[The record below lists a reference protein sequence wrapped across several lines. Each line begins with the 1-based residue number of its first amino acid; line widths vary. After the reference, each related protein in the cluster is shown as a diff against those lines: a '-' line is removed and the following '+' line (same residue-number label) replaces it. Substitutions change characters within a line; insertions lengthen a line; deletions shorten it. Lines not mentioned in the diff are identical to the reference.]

1 MGTKE
6 GLLALKPRANVD
18 IREIVERSDIVAVAT
33 ALGLQVDRKES
44 RPRKALCPFHDDR
57 NPSLNL
63 YQRAHERDNFHC
75 FACGAH
81 GDVLSL
87 VQRRNG
93 LDFWD
98 AVKWL
103 APHAGISLAEGARRP
118 SIDRRSGATKFAE
131 RVRGGSDEEE
141 LVRIAE
147 RRGFAPDMLREIG
160 AGVYDLTALRREA
173 SGDRVLEEALCGA
186 GVLRPEA
193 AALPEGEA
201 RNWLRGFYSGKRI
214 VFPLGSSGGAPVGFA
229 ARALGNEDPRYLYSF
244 DFPRRDTLYGADRV
258 EAKLSRHELRGTA
271 AQVYVVEGIFD
282 QLRLES
288 LDFDAVALL
297 GSRAAPGQIKALERL
312 ADIAS
317 HADRP
322 LHFRL
327 FLDPDSAG
335 LNGAY
340 DLILSLLRLLD
351 GGAAFGVEV
360 VVPPAQA
367 DKADPDTYLRGLVQA
382 DASALLNQR
391 AYGAL
396 EFMLGVRTG
405 LSEFPIDPGGLSPVQ
420 LASSARRIA
429 HSLPDVNWDRVFA
442 PLAIEDRLAGFA
454 ATIRSYGELTA
465 VAAPSLVDGRE
476 TSGDPRA
483 DLITALTVG
492 RSSTQRREYPL
503 DDDAW
508 ERLAVAATPLFHI
521 HRERL
526 QIGDGPMAPLLARH
540 LPKGGGRYRLKA
552 GPVAADALLQ
562 QYALI
567 ELLRDRPGAAGFS
580 DRIPAVRFD
589 GRTGGKGIYRTG
601 AEGETEALS
610 FAYQIDMGIV
620 NGEAPPV
627 REGIF
632 RPYFEC
638 WRAFIDHLDGKI
650 RRYRHE
656 DLQILRLDITG
667 FYEFVRRDVIG
678 DALQGPL
685 ERALAQFAQ
694 TDGGPLGFAPL
705 LLPDT
710 GADAAN
716 RANVFTDFLLRHA
729 FHSEHADPETGTVAR
744 LSGLPQGPDLSAYL
758 ANISLFDLD
767 DMMRAEIQRIDAAH
781 QDDDAENDW
790 GLSGR
795 SANDTATD
803 RDDARPERH
812 RGGCSA
818 AYARY
823 VDDIIIICPN
833 ADVAGLLRRK
843 IETHLQLR
851 GLSLNRKNPTPPLMT
866 REEAREWLTDSR
878 MGFGF
883 SGPLADMPV
892 TDTMDPLADAGD
904 IDRRTAL
911 GLLFDPELDDLR
923 RPERIYERLE
933 RAFRAAEVRFG
944 DRANAYRRLWLIAAG
959 QDDVGAAEIARLFR
973 NEALRVDVGARMA
986 DAPFDV
992 ALAALE
998 ALERALRAHIPEALE
1013 EDARDCWADRRVRLA
1028 RAVLNDLFAPLASA
1042 FLGAGSQSFLERHDI
1057 RCQVAIVACLA
1068 LSVLED
1074 AKIAVGAHPFAAL
1087 MLYLSPV
1094 EGVNLL
1100 PEGLRLSLYRHDG
1113 DLDPGLPGLSV
1124 PSEQQTRSTFR
1135 RLETALVNLQR
1146 LGTDASDLSPAPPAD
1161 PQATRIGQVVDKIL
1175 KIWTPGAA
1183 DQGEID
1189 PVEVDAAATLVNV
1202 AHRHFAALAQSR
1214 PRLIRMIA
1222 NQSDAKALPS
1232 PPGLEASGVL
1242 LWCEAGHL
1250 LFASPRSDAPRPV
1263 GAQWRQETSSTHDFL
1278 HLWKAD
1284 LAAGIRPIFD
1294 LELQWDARDIA
1305 ALYEGGYG
1313 SYRDLLIAA
1322 TEQIPVPT
1330 AFSFF
1335 APVDAGGAP
1344 DIHSAILICW
1354 TAPRK
1359 AVDSH
1364 AFVRNGNA
1372 LEARPVHLLDADYW
1386 RYGWAVRDLCRRS
1399 EGPAEDIA
1407 GLEGHGDIKLDRD
1420 GHRRDAILARVLPRL
1435 SGADRWGAG
1444 LRTED
1449 GAIPTRIARAL
1460 RLLNAFGTT
1469 ELPDRQ
1475 ATYLV
1480 AATAEGVFMNERL
1493 GTAGDANHS
1502 GRPAAIA
1509 ARAARRVSRTLPAA
1523 GRLWPDGDSLAPS
1536 LRRSAAAWFAAAHR
1550 VEARREDVDEA
1561 AAVPIAAFGLGL
1573 TLLGTMAELRA
1584 LAFEM
1589 AAALS
1594 SGSLEQLQDLPID
1607 LSFVTPCL
1615 GGEIALIDD
1624 PENLIDGDPEVQ
1636 TRHMLLVFGQII
1648 AGRRTAAAAARDAI
1662 TPLGWLILVSTL
1674 LQVTPPANAGSRD
1687 DRPALWRMTSDGF
1700 EQAATA
1706 ISALLPFVAAAA
1718 PETADDGDWPW
1729 NAFEPLRAAIPEGL
1743 RDHLAKLST
1752 AAAIRIDVLRSTV
1765 NPRTGEVVDGRPV
1778 LRLADGSAHRLSEW
1792 QIDVA
1797 YVAGERRLST
1807 ECDEQDGRIHYRYSV
1822 AWNNDRVVGLHLV
1835 SQSLAEVAFCG
1846 SPGPTDKS
1854 EPLGRDAPV
1863 EIGPAEA
1870 DQAPTVA
1877 SSQGAQTSSPVSDS
1891 VAQGDDARAG
1901 SSSRPIQSV
1910 PEAHL
1915 AALPPSGKEPSSAL
1929 APADAMARIFQWQ
1942 DGLWRQRAKR
1952 AQGLQRVAIV
1962 QWDVADTYYAPGTGG
1977 GKHEGLRGLDGK
1989 AIDAKTVNRGGVFQ
2003 SVAEG
2008 RRRAIMREVLR
2019 ACARFEV
2026 DGLVLPEYSMRPE
2039 TVNWLTRQLAAMNLS
2054 LTIWCGTFRVPD
2066 GASISTT
2073 IPSNGPSPFFRP
2085 VTPGAP
2091 GTIEWEMH
2099 SALITCIDAWAS
2111 EDKIQIQCAVRR
2123 KRYPSPAAGELI
2135 RPSAKEVWQPMLT
2148 HQKDPFRLGT
2158 YTVELVCSEMFL
2170 HASSSNY
2177 IGILEENRNLA
2188 LRYAIPWPTSG
2199 AVESLNDD
2207 MHVFARWTSYRSVEE
2222 PPELARGKAMQRTL
2236 IILPAMTS
2244 RSADYHIFG
2253 QNQYLAAGLVTAF
2266 CNAVEP
2272 TAGVGGSAFIG
2283 LDGWK
2288 SGMET
2293 ATPYG
2298 SLAPG
2303 IFQLGS
2309 KHSDALGAKEAAM
2322 VIADI
2327 DPIRTTDLKPRP
2339 HYQGRSL
2346 QLVAHLPLIF
2356 ATEADPSPQARG
2368 TRARMPRKRFVGGAQ
2383 KTFLEAATSIQEV
2396 LDAPEPSWRHER
2408 AAPDPNP
2415 DVEQRRAAILQKT
2428 VAALD
2433 MLVCFADDPEWLR
2446 RRAAAFREK
2455 RWHYSPPSIL
2465 PALIDWLYVDDS
2477 WREGTVNLGDKH
2489 PWEADENVL
2498 DVPRDCGTS
2507 DFQA

>member
-1 MGTKE
+1 MKSRQN
-6 GLLALKPRANVD
+6 ADV
-18 IREIVERSDIVAVAT
+18 REIVQRSDIVAVAT
-33 ALGLQVDRKES
+33 ALGLQLDPKQS
-44 RPRKALCPFHDDR
+44 RPRKALCPFHNDR

-63 YQRAHERDNFHC
+63 YQRAQERDNFHC

-81 GDVLSL
+81 GDVLAL

-103 APHAGISLAEGARRP
+103 APHAGISLAEGTRRP
-118 SIDRRSGATKFAE
+118 AVDRRSGAKSFAA
-131 RVRGGSDEEE
+131 RVRDRSDEEE
-141 LVRIAE
+141 LALFAE
-147 RRGFAPDMLREIG
+147 RRGFAPDVLRKVG
-160 AGVYDLTALRREA
+160 AGVYDLTDLRREA
-173 SGDRVLEEALCGA
+173 AGDRALEEALGDA
-186 GVLRPEA
+186 GILRPEA
-193 AALPEGEA
+193 VTLPEGEA
-201 RNWLRGFYSGKRI
+201 RNWLRGFYTGKRI
-214 VFPLGSSGGAPVGFA
+214 VFPLGSGGGAPAGFA
-229 ARALGNEDPRYLYSF
+229 ARALGSEDPRYLYSF
-244 DFPRRDTLYGADRV
+244 EFPRRETLYGADRV
-258 EAKLSRHELRGTA
+258 EATLGQRELRGTA
-271 AQVYVVEGIFD
+271 AHVYIVEGIFD

-288 LDFDAVALL
+288 LGFDAVALL
-297 GSRAAPGQIKALERL
+297 GSRAAPDQVKRIARL

-322 LHFRL
+322 LHLRL
-327 FLDPDSAG
+327 FLDPDTAG
-335 LNGAY
+335 RDGAY
-340 DLILSLLRLLD
+340 DVILSLLRLLGD
-351 GGAAFGVEV
+351 GAVFGIEV

-367 DKADPDTYLRGLVQA
+367 DKADPDSYLRGLA
-382 DASALLNQR
+382 HAEAAALLDQR
-391 AYGAL
+391 AFGAL

-405 LSEFPIDPGGLSPVQ
+405 LSELPIELDELSPVQ
-420 LASSARRIA
+420 VASSARRIA
-429 HSLPDVNWDRVFA
+429 HSLPDVNWNRAFA
-442 PLAIEDRLAGFA
+442 PLAVGEKLAGFA
-454 ATIRSYGELTA
+454 ATIRSYGDLTE
-465 VAAPSLVDGRE
+465 VAEPSPMGVRDA
-476 TSGDPRA
+476 SGDPRA
-483 DLITALTVG
+483 DLISALTVG

-503 DDDAW
+503 DDEAW

-526 QIGDGPMAPLLARH
+526 KVGDGPMAPLLARH
-540 LPKGGGRYRLKA
+540 LPKGGGHYRLKA

-562 QYALI
+562 QYAMI
-567 ELLRDRPGAAGFS
+567 ELLRDRAGAPGFS

-589 GRTGGKGIYRTG
+589 RRTGGKGIYRTG

-610 FAYQIDMGIV
+610 FAYQVDMAIV

-638 WRAFIDHLDGKI
+638 WRAFIDHLDAKI
-650 RRYRHE
+650 RRYRHD

-667 FYEFVRRDVIG
+667 FYEFVRREVIG

-685 ERALAQFAQ
+685 ERALAQLAES
-694 TDGGPLGFAPL
+694 DGGPLSFAPM
-705 LLPDT
+705 LLPET
-710 GADAAN
+710 GTDAAN

-729 FHSEHADPETGTVAR
+729 FHSEHADPKTGATDR

-767 DMMRAEIQRIDAAH
+767 DMMRAEVSRIDATYAGN
-781 QDDDAENDW
+781 DADSRFEMGGTGAKDEVMD
-790 GLSGR
+790 G
-795 SANDTATD
+795 
-803 RDDARPERH
+803 DDARYKNS
-812 RGGCSA
+812 GSGCSA

-833 ADVAGLLRRK
+833 ADIAGLLRRK

-866 REEAREWLTDSR
+866 REQAREWLTDSR

-892 TDTMDPLADAGD
+892 TDSMDPLADAGD

-923 RPERIYERLE
+923 RPERICERLE
-933 RAFRAAEVRFG
+933 RAFRASEVRFG

-959 QDDVGAAEIARLFR
+959 QGEIHAAEIVRSFR
-973 NEALRVDVGARMA
+973 IDVLRVDVGARMA
-986 DAPFDV
+986 DAPFDI

-998 ALERALRAHIPEALE
+998 AIERALRAHIPEALE
-1013 EDARDCWADRRVRLA
+1013 EDARDWWADRRVRLA
-1028 RAVLNDLFAPLASA
+1028 RAVLADIFAHLAEA
-1042 FLGAGSQSFLERHDI
+1042 FLGADAQPFLERHDI

-1074 AKIAVGAHPFAAL
+1074 AKVAVKAHPFGAL
-1087 MLYLSPV
+1087 KSYFSPV
-1094 EGVNLL
+1094 EGEKLL

-1113 DLDPGLPGLSV
+1113 DIDPGLPGLSI
-1124 PSEQQTRSTFR
+1124 PSEPQTRNAFR
-1135 RLETALVNLQR
+1135 RLETALVKLQR
-1146 LGTDASDLSPAPPAD
+1146 LDGDASDLSPAPPAD
-1161 PQATRIGQVVDKIL
+1161 PHSAQIGQIVEKIL
-1175 KIWTPGAA
+1175 KIWTPGAEDPA
-1183 DQGEID
+1183 EID

-1202 AHRHFAALAQSR
+1202 AHRHFVAIAQSR

-1242 LWCEAGHL
+1242 LWCKAGHL
-1250 LFASPRSDAPRPV
+1250 LFAAPRSDATRPV
-1263 GAQWRQETSSTHDFL
+1263 GACWQQEDSSAQDFL
-1278 HLWKAD
+1278 HVWKAN
-1284 LAAGIRPIFD
+1284 LAAGIKPLFD
-1294 LELQWDARDIA
+1294 LDLHWDAREIA
-1305 ALYEGGYG
+1305 AIYEGGYG
-1313 SYRDLLIAA
+1313 SYRDLLAVN

-1335 APVDAGGAP
+1335 APVDASGVP
-1344 DIHSAILICW
+1344 DTRGAILVCW

-1359 AVDSH
+1359 AVDGH

-1372 LEARPVHLLDADYW
+1372 LEARSIHLLDADHW
-1386 RYGWAVRDLCRRS
+1386 RYGWAVRDLCRRP
-1399 EGPAEDIA
+1399 EGPAEDIV
-1407 GLEGHGDIKLDRD
+1407 GLEGHGDITLDRD
-1420 GHRRDAILARVLPRL
+1420 SHRRDAILARVLPRL

-1444 LRTED
+1444 SRSEV

-1460 RLLNAFGTT
+1460 RLLTAFGQTDR
-1469 ELPDRQ
+1469 PDLQ

-1480 AATAEGVFMNERL
+1480 AATAEGVFMSERL
-1493 GTAGDANHS
+1493 GTVGDASHS
-1502 GRPAAIA
+1502 GRPGAIA
-1509 ARAARRVSRTLPAA
+1509 TRAARRVSRALPAA
-1523 GRLWPDGDSLAPS
+1523 GRLWPEGGSLIS
-1536 LRRSAAAWFAAAHR
+1536 GQRRSAAAWFSAARRAEAR
-1550 VEARREDVDEA
+1550 VEDLDDT
-1561 AAVPIAAFGLGL
+1561 AAVTLKSLALGL

-1589 AAALS
+1589 AAALP
-1594 SGSLEQLQDLPID
+1594 SGTLERLQDLSID
-1607 LSFVTPCL
+1607 LSFVMPHL
-1615 GGEIALIDD
+1615 GGETALIDD
-1624 PENLIDGDPEVQ
+1624 PESVSDGDPEAQV
-1636 TRHMLLVFGQII
+1636 RRMLRTFAQII
-1648 AGRRTAAAAARDAI
+1648 AGRRSAAAAARDAI

-1674 LQVTPPANAGSRD
+1674 LQVTPPANAGSKEE
-1687 DRPALWRMTSDGF
+1687 RPILWSMTPDGF
-1700 EQAATA
+1700 ELAARA
-1706 ISALLPFVAAAA
+1706 ISGLLPFVAARA
-1718 PETADDGDWPW
+1718 PDSADDGDWPW
-1729 NAFEPLRAAIPEGL
+1729 NAFEFLRASVPVGL
-1743 RDHLAKLST
+1743 RDHLAELS
-1752 AAAIRIDVLRSTV
+1752 ASAAIRIDMLRSTV

-1778 LRLADGSAHRLSEW
+1778 LRLADGSSHRLSEW

-1807 ECDEQDGRIHYRYSV
+1807 ECEERDGRIHYRYSV
-1822 AWNNDRVVGLHLV
+1822 ALNNDRVVGLHLV

-1846 SPGPTDKS
+1846 LAGQKANS
-1854 EPLGRDAPV
+1854 EPL
-1863 EIGPAEA
+1863 
-1870 DQAPTVA
+1870 
-1877 SSQGAQTSSPVSDS
+1877 VSDDPVQIGQFDGYQTPIALPS
-1891 VAQGDDARAG
+1891 TEDQQVAQSGSPIGGSGTQADDAQVRAIAQG
-1901 SSSRPIQSV
+1901 VLPAPERIAVV
-1910 PEAHL
+1910 PPKGDRGL
-1915 AALPPSGKEPSSAL
+1915 AAAL
-1929 APADAMARIFQWQ
+1929 SPDEAMAHIIRWQ
-1942 DGLWRQRAKR
+1942 DSLWRKRAKR
-1952 AQGLQRVAIV
+1952 GHGLQRVAMV
-1962 QWDVADTYYAPGTGG
+1962 QWDVADTYYAPSARG
-1977 GKHEGLRGLDGK
+1977 GKHEGLRSLGGDK
-1989 AIDAKTVNRGGVFQ
+1989 VDPKTVNGGGVFQ
-2003 SVAEG
+2003 SIAEG

-2039 TVNWLTRQLAAMNLS
+2039 TVNWLTRELAAMNLS

-2066 GASISTT
+2066 GASISTY
-2073 IPSNGPSPFFRP
+2073 IPSNGPSPFFQP
-2085 VTPGAP
+2085 MTPGLP
-2091 GTIEWEMH
+2091 GTIEWDTH
-2099 SALITCIDAWAS
+2099 SALLTCVDSWAS
-2111 EDKIQIQCAVRR
+2111 EDKVQVHCAVRR

-2135 RPSAKEVWQPMLT
+2135 RPSSKEVWQPLLT
-2148 HQKDPFRLGT
+2148 YQKDPFRLGT

-2170 HASSSNY
+2170 HASSANY
-2177 IGILEENRNLA
+2177 IGILEENKSLA
-2188 LRYAIPWPTSG
+2188 LRYAIPWPTHD
-2199 AVESLNDD
+2199 AIHSLNDD

-2222 PPELARGKAMQRTL
+2222 PPELARGKAMQRTV

-2288 SGMET
+2288 SGAET

-2309 KHSDALGAKEAAM
+2309 KHSDALGAKETAM

-2346 QLVAHLPLIF
+2346 QLVAHLPLLF
-2356 ATEADPSPQARG
+2356 ATEADPSPEARG
-2368 TRARMPRKRFVGGAQ
+2368 TRERMARRRFVGGAQ
-2383 KTFLEAATSIQEV
+2383 KTFIEAAVSVQEV
-2396 LDAPEPSWRHER
+2396 LDAAEPSWRHER
-2408 AAPDPNP
+2408 AAPDPDP
-2415 DVEQRRAAILQKT
+2415 DVEQKRAAILQKT

-2455 RWHYSPPSIL
+2455 RWQYSPPSVL
-2465 PALIDWLYVDDS
+2465 PALTDWLYVDDS
-2477 WREGTVNLGDKH
+2477 WRDSSVDLGGRH

-2498 DVPRDCGTS
+2498 DVPRDCSTS
-2507 DFQA
+2507 KFEP

>member
-1 MGTKE
+1 
-6 GLLALKPRANVD
+6 
-18 IREIVERSDIVAVAT
+18 
-33 ALGLQVDRKES
+33 
-44 RPRKALCPFHDDR
+44 
-57 NPSLNL
+57 
-63 YQRAHERDNFHC
+63 
-75 FACGAH
+75 
-81 GDVLSL
+81 

-98 AVKWL
+98 AVEWL
-103 APHAGISLAEGARRP
+103 APYAGISFAEGPRRP
-118 SIDRRSGATKFAE
+118 AVDRRSGAKSFAE
-131 RVRGGSDEEE
+131 RVRGGSDEDE
-141 LVRIAE
+141 LARIAE
-147 RRGFAPDMLREIG
+147 RRGFAPDMLRQVG
-160 AGVYDLTALRREA
+160 AGAYDLTTLRREA
-173 SGDRVLEEALCGA
+173 SGDRVLEEAMCGA
-186 GVLRPEA
+186 GILRPEA

-214 VFPLGSSGGAPVGFA
+214 VFPLGSGGGAPAGFA

-258 EAKLSRHELRGTA
+258 EAMLTRRELRGAA

-288 LDFDAVALL
+288 LGFDAVALL
-297 GSRAAPGQIKALERL
+297 GSRAAPGQVAALARL

-317 HADRP
+317 QADRP

-327 FLDPDSAG
+327 FLDPDTAG
-335 LNGAY
+335 RDGAY
-340 DLILSLLRLLD
+340 DVILSLLRLLS
-351 GGAAFGVEV
+351 GGAAFGIEV
-360 VVPPAQA
+360 VVPAAQA
-367 DKADPDTYLRGLVQA
+367 DKADPDTYLRGLVRA
-382 DASALLNQR
+382 DAAALLDQS

-405 LSEFPIDPGGLSPVQ
+405 LTDLPIDLGALSPVQ
-420 LASSARRIA
+420 IASSARRIA
-429 HSLPDVNWDRVFA
+429 HSLSDLNWDRALA
-442 PLAIEDRLAGFA
+442 PLGVDEKLAGFA
-454 ATIRSYGELTA
+454 SAIRSYGDGAA
-465 VAAPSLVDGRE
+465 VATPIRVDAHE
-476 TSGDPRA
+476 TTGDPRA

-503 DDDAW
+503 DDEAW
-508 ERLAVAATPLFHI
+508 ERLAVAATPLFHV

-562 QYALI
+562 QYALM
-567 ELLRDRPGAAGFS
+567 ELLRDRPGAPGFS

-601 AEGETEALS
+601 AEGESEALS
-610 FAYQIDMGIV
+610 FAYQVDMGIV
-620 NGEAPPV
+620 NGEAPPA

-638 WRAFIDHLDGKI
+638 WRAFIDYLDSKI

-685 ERALAQFAQ
+685 ERALGQFAEA
-694 TDGGPLGFAPL
+694 DRGPLGFAPL
-705 LLPDT
+705 LLPET
-710 GADAAN
+710 GADAAI

-729 FHSEHADPETGTVAR
+729 FHSEHAHPETGTAAH
-744 LSGLPQGPDLSAYL
+744 LTGLPQGPDLSAYL

-767 DMMRAEIQRIDAAH
+767 DMMRAEVHRIDATYE
-781 QDDDAENDW
+781 DSDAENAW
-790 GLSGR
+790 ELGGR
-795 SANDTATD
+795 GANGAATD
-803 RDDARPERH
+803 RDDAR
-812 RGGCSA
+812 RGGRSSA

-833 ADVAGLLRRK
+833 ADIAGLLRRK

-866 REEAREWLTDSR
+866 RDEAREWLTDSR

-892 TDTMDPLADAGD
+892 TDSMDPLADAGD

-959 QDDVGAAEIARLFR
+959 QEDSGAAEMARSFR
-973 NEALRVDVGARMA
+973 TEALRVDVGARMV
-986 DAPFDV
+986 DAPFDI

-998 ALERALRAHIPEALE
+998 AIERALRAHIPEALE
-1013 EDARDCWADRRVRLA
+1013 EDARDCWADRRVSLA
-1028 RAVLNDLFAPLASA
+1028 KAVLADLFTPLASA
-1042 FLGAGSQSFLERHDI
+1042 FLGSGAQSFLERHDI

-1074 AKIAVGAHPFAAL
+1074 AKVAVDHHPLAAL
-1087 MLYLSPV
+1087 KFYLSPV

-1100 PEGLRLSLYRHDG
+1100 PEGLRLSLYRRDG
-1113 DLDPGLPGLSV
+1113 DLDPGLPGLTV
-1124 PSEQQTRSTFR
+1124 PSEQQTRSAFR
-1135 RLETALVNLQR
+1135 RLETALVKLQR
-1146 LGTDASDLSPAPPAD
+1146 LGDDGADLSPAPPAD
-1161 PQATRIGQVVDKIL
+1161 PHSTRIGQVVEQIL
-1175 KIWTPGAA
+1175 KIWTPGAPDA
-1183 DQGEID
+1183 AEID

-1202 AHRHFAALAQSR
+1202 GHQHFAAIAQSR

-1250 LFASPRSDAPRPV
+1250 LFAAPRSDAPRPV
-1263 GAQWRQETSSTHDFL
+1263 GAYWHQETSSAPDFL

-1284 LAAGIRPIFD
+1284 LAAGIRPLFD

-1313 SYRDLLIAA
+1313 SYRDLLVAT

-1335 APVDAGGAP
+1335 APVDARGAP
-1344 DIHSAILICW
+1344 DIHSATLVCW

-1359 AVDSH
+1359 AVDGH

-1372 LEARPVHLLDADYW
+1372 LEARPVHLLDADHW
-1386 RYGWAVRDLCRRS
+1386 RYGWAVRDLCRRP

-1407 GLEGHGDIKLDRD
+1407 ALEGHGDTKLDRD

-1444 LRTED
+1444 LRSDD

-1469 ELPDRQ
+1469 DLPDRQ

-1480 AATAEGVFMNERL
+1480 AATAEGVFMSERL

-1502 GRPAAIA
+1502 GRPGAIA
-1509 ARAARRVSRTLPAA
+1509 ARAARRVSRALPAA
-1523 GRLWPDGDSLAPS
+1523 GRLWPDGHSPAPGQ
-1536 LRRSAAAWFAAAHR
+1536 RRSAAAWFAAAHR
-1550 VEARREDVDEA
+1550 VEVRGEDLDDT
-1561 AAVPIAAFGLGL
+1561 AAVPLKSLALGL
-1573 TLLGTMAELRA
+1573 DLLGTMAELRA

-1589 AAALS
+1589 AAVLPA
-1594 SGSLEQLQDLPID
+1594 GSLERLQNLSID
-1607 LSFVTPCL
+1607 LSFVMPHL
-1615 GGEIALIDD
+1615 GGETALIDD
-1624 PENLIDGDPEVQ
+1624 PESAIDGDPEVQ
-1636 TRHMLLVFGQII
+1636 VRRMLRVFGQII
-1648 AGRRTAAAAARDAI
+1648 AGRRTAAAAARDTI
-1662 TPLGWLILVSTL
+1662 TPLGWLILVSIL
-1674 LQVTPPANAGSRD
+1674 LQVTPPANGNSEEE
-1687 DRPALWRMTSDGF
+1687 RPTLWRMTPEGL
-1700 EQAATA
+1700 ELAAKA

-1718 PETADDGDWPW
+1718 PDTADDGDWPW
-1729 NAFEPLRAAIPEGL
+1729 NAFEPLRAAVPKGL
-1743 RDHLAKLST
+1743 KDHLADLST

-1778 LRLADGSAHRLSEW
+1778 LRLADGSSHRMSEW

-1807 ECDEQDGRIHYRYSV
+1807 ECDEQDGRIHYRYSI

-1835 SQSLAEVAFCG
+1835 SQSLAEVAFRS
-1846 SPGPTDKS
+1846 SPSQTAYG
-1854 EPLGRDAPV
+1854 EPLVSDDPVQIGQPSGTQTPIATSSTEDAQ
-1863 EIGPAEA
+1863 EA
-1870 DQAPTVA
+1870 R
-1877 SSQGAQTSSPVSDS
+1877 SSSPVRG
-1891 VAQGDDARAG
+1891 AGTEGDDAQVAQAD
-1901 SSSRPIQSV
+1901 PSV
-1910 PEAHL
+1910 PEAL
-1915 AALPPSGKEPSSAL
+1915 PAVPPKGDRGIPTALS
-1929 APADAMARIFQWQ
+1929 PAEAMARIIQWQ

-1952 AQGLQRVAIV
+1952 GHGLQRVAMV
-1962 QWDVADTYYAPGTGG
+1962 QWDVADTYYAPGAGG
-1977 GKHEGLRGLDGK
+1977 GKHEGLRGLGGEPV
-1989 AIDAKTVNRGGVFQ
+1989 DAKTVNDGGVFQ
-2003 SVAEG
+2003 SIAEG

-2019 ACARFEV
+2019 ACARFQV

-2039 TVNWLTRQLAAMNLS
+2039 SVNWLTRELAAMNLS

-2066 GASISTT
+2066 GASISTA
-2073 IPSNGPSPFFRP
+2073 IPSNGPSPFFRTI
-2085 VTPGAP
+2085 TPGVP
-2091 GTIEWEMH
+2091 GTIDWDMH
-2099 SALITCIDAWAS
+2099 SALLTCVDSWAS
-2111 EDKIQIQCAVRR
+2111 ENKVQIQCAVRR

-2135 RPSAKEVWQPMLT
+2135 RPSAKEVWQPLLT

-2170 HASSSNY
+2170 HASSANY

-2188 LRYAIPWPTSG
+2188 LRYAIPWPPSG
-2199 AVESLNDD
+2199 AIQSLNDD
-2207 MHVFARWTSYRSVEE
+2207 MHVFARWTSYRSIEE
-2222 PPELARGKAMQRTL
+2222 PLELARGKAMQRTL

-2272 TAGVGGSAFIG
+2272 TAGIGGSAFIG

-2288 SGMET
+2288 SGAET

-2346 QLVAHLPLIF
+2346 QLVAHLPLMF
-2356 ATEADPSPQARG
+2356 ATEADPSPEARG
-2368 TRARMPRKRFVGGAQ
+2368 TRERMARKRFVGGAQ
-2383 KTFLEAATSIQEV
+2383 KSFLEAAISVQEV

-2408 AAPDPNP
+2408 AASDPDPV
-2415 DVEQRRAAILQKT
+2415 VEQRREAILQRT

-2455 RWHYSPPSIL
+2455 RWHYSPPSVL
-2465 PALIDWLYVDDS
+2465 PALTDWLYVDDS
-2477 WREGTVNLGDKH
+2477 WSEGAVDLGDRH
-2489 PWEADENVL
+2489 PWDADENVL

-2507 DFQA
+2507 KFEA

>member
-1 MGTKE
+1 M
-6 GLLALKPRANVD
+6 
-18 IREIVERSDIVAVAT
+18 
-33 ALGLQVDRKES
+33 
-44 RPRKALCPFHDDR
+44 
-57 NPSLNL
+57 
-63 YQRAHERDNFHC
+63 
-75 FACGAH
+75 
-81 GDVLSL
+81 
-87 VQRRNG
+87 
-93 LDFWD
+93 
-98 AVKWL
+98 
-103 APHAGISLAEGARRP
+103 
-118 SIDRRSGATKFAE
+118 
-131 RVRGGSDEEE
+131 
-141 LVRIAE
+141 
-147 RRGFAPDMLREIG
+147 
-160 AGVYDLTALRREA
+160 
-173 SGDRVLEEALCGA
+173 
-186 GVLRPEA
+186 RPEA
-193 AALPEGEA
+193 AALPESQA

-214 VFPLGSSGGAPVGFA
+214 VFPLGGGGGAPAGFA
-229 ARALGNEDPRYLYSF
+229 ARALGDEDPRYLYSF
-244 DFPRRDTLYGADRV
+244 EFPRRDTLYGAERV
-258 EAKLSRHELRGTA
+258 EAMLNRRELRGVA

-297 GSRAAPGQIKALERL
+297 GSRAAPGQVAALARL

-317 HADRP
+317 KADRP

-327 FLDPDSAG
+327 FLDPDTAG
-335 LNGAY
+335 RDGAY

-351 GGAAFGVEV
+351 SGAAFGIEI
-360 VVPPAQA
+360 VVPPARA
-367 DKADPDTYLRGLVQA
+367 DKADPDTYLRGLAHA
-382 DASALLNQR
+382 DAAVLLDQK
-391 AYGAL
+391 AYGAP
-396 EFMLGVRTG
+396 EFLLGVRTG
-405 LSEFPIDPGGLSPVQ
+405 QSEFPIDLGALSPVQ

-429 HSLPDVNWDRVFA
+429 HSLPDMNWDRAMA
-442 PLAIEDRLAGFA
+442 PLVIGDKFAGFA
-454 ATIRSYGELTA
+454 ATIRTYGD
-465 VAAPSLVDGRE
+465 VAPDPAPRPVDTPE
-476 TSGDPRA
+476 ASGDPRA
-483 DLITALTVG
+483 GLITALTVG

-503 DDDAW
+503 DDEAW
-508 ERLAVAATPLFHI
+508 ERLAVAASPLFHI

-552 GPVAADALLQ
+552 GPVASDALLQ

-567 ELLRDRPGAAGFS
+567 ELLRDRPGAPGFS

-589 GRTGGKGIYRTG
+589 RRTGGKGIYRTG

-610 FAYQIDMGIV
+610 FAYQVDMGIV

-667 FYEFVRRDVIG
+667 FYEYVRRDVIG

-694 TDGGPLGFAPL
+694 ADRGPLGFAPL

-710 GADAAN
+710 GVDAAN

-729 FHSEHADPETGTVAR
+729 FHGEHADPETGHAAR
-744 LSGLPQGPDLSAYL
+744 LCGLPQGPDLSAYL

-767 DMMRAEIQRIDAAH
+767 NMMSAEVRRIDAAH
-781 QDDDAENDW
+781 KENDAESEREL
-790 GLSGR
+790 GGR
-795 SANDTATD
+795 EANDVPPAHD
-803 RDDARPERH
+803 DLRRERRRDQ
-812 RGGCSA
+812 CSA

-923 RPERIYERLE
+923 RPEQIYERLE

-959 QDDVGAAEIARLFR
+959 QEHLGPAEIARSFR
-973 NEALRVDVGARMA
+973 TEALRVDVGARMA
-986 DAPFDV
+986 EAPFDI

-998 ALERALRAHIPEALE
+998 AIERALRAQIPEALE
-1013 EDARDCWADRRVRLA
+1013 EDARDCWAERRVRLA
-1028 RAVLNDLFAPLASA
+1028 RAVLADLFAPLASA
-1042 FLGAGSQSFLERHDI
+1042 FLGAGAQSFLRRHDI

-1074 AKIAVGAHPFAAL
+1074 AKVAVGDHPFAVL
-1087 MLYLSPV
+1087 KSYLSPP

-1124 PSEQQTRSTFR
+1124 PSEQQTRSAFR

-1146 LGTDASDLSPAPPAD
+1146 FDGEASDLSPAPPSD
-1161 PQATRIGQVVDKIL
+1161 PLSTRIGQVVEKVL

-1183 DQGEID
+1183 DEAEID
-1189 PVEVDAAATLVNV
+1189 PIEVDAAATLVNV
-1202 AHRHFAALAQSR
+1202 TYRHFATIARSR

-1222 NQSDAKALPS
+1222 GRSDAMALPS
-1232 PPGLEASGVL
+1232 PPGLEASGLL
-1242 LWCEAGHL
+1242 LWCEVGHL
-1250 LFASPRSDAPRPV
+1250 LFAAPLITAPRPV
-1263 GAQWRQETSSTHDFL
+1263 GAQWRQDSSDGQEFL

-1284 LAAGIRPIFD
+1284 LAAGIRPLFD
-1294 LELQWDARDIA
+1294 LDTDWDARNIA
-1305 ALYEGGYG
+1305 ALYEGAYG
-1313 SYRDLLIAA
+1313 SYRDLLAA
-1322 TEQIPVPT
+1322 ADEQIPVPT

-1335 APVDAGGAP
+1335 APVDASGAP
-1344 DIHSAILICW
+1344 DIHSATLVCW

-1359 AVDSH
+1359 TVDGH
-1364 AFVRNGNA
+1364 AFVRNGSA
-1372 LEARPVHLLDADYW
+1372 LEARPIHLLDADYW
-1386 RYGWAVRDLCRRS
+1386 RYGWAVRDLCRRP
-1399 EGPAEDIA
+1399 EGPAEDIV
-1407 GLEGHGDIKLDRD
+1407 GLEGHGDTKLDRV

-1444 LRTED
+1444 LQSED

-1469 ELPDRQ
+1469 DLPDRH

-1480 AATAEGVFMNERL
+1480 SATAEGVFMSERL
-1493 GTAGDANHS
+1493 GTAGDTSHS

-1509 ARAARRVSRTLPAA
+1509 ARAARRVSRALPAA
-1523 GRLWPDGDSLAPS
+1523 GRLWPDGRPLAPK
-1536 LRRSAAAWFAAAHR
+1536 LRRSAAAWFAAALR
-1550 VEARREDVDEA
+1550 VEARREDLDEA
-1561 AAVPIAAFGLGL
+1561 ATIPLAALDLGL

-1589 AAALS
+1589 AAALP
-1594 SGSLEQLQDLPID
+1594 SGSLVRLQDLAID
-1607 LSFVTPCL
+1607 LSFVTPYL

-1624 PENLIDGDPEVQ
+1624 PESPIEGDPEVQ
-1636 TRHMLLVFGQII
+1636 MRRMLRVFGQITS
-1648 AGRRTAAAAARDAI
+1648 GRRTAAAAARDAI

-1674 LQVTPPANAGSRD
+1674 LQVTPPANGGSGE
-1687 DRPALWRMTSDGF
+1687 DRPALWRMTPDGF

-1706 ISALLPFVAAAA
+1706 ISALLPFVSAAA

-1729 NAFEPLRAAIPEGL
+1729 NAFEPLLVAIPAGL
-1743 RDHLAKLST
+1743 KAHLANLSA
-1752 AAAIRIDVLRSTV
+1752 AAAIHIDELRSTV
-1765 NPRTGEVVDGRPV
+1765 NPRTGEAVDGRPV
-1778 LRLADGSAHRLSEW
+1778 LRLADGSSHRLSEW

-1807 ECDEQDGRIHYRYSV
+1807 ECDEEDGRIHYRYSV
-1822 AWNNDRVVGLHLV
+1822 ARNNDRVVGLHLV
-1835 SQSLAEVAFCG
+1835 SQSLADVAFCG
-1846 SPGPTDKS
+1846 SPRPTTDG
-1854 EPLGRDAPV
+1854 EPRAKDAPAAS
-1863 EIGPAEA
+1863 GLA
-1870 DQAPTVA
+1870 DAARVPI
-1877 SSQGAQTSSPVSDS
+1877 
-1891 VAQGDDARAG
+1891 VAQSNGDNQEEQSILPVRVPGVHDDDVRSKSG
-1901 SSSRPIQSV
+1901 SGSAQSV
-1910 PEAHL
+1910 PEAHFAVPL
-1915 AALPPSGKEPSSAL
+1915 QGGEAPPALS
-1929 APADAMARIFQWQ
+1929 PADAMARIIQWQ

-1952 AQGLQRVAIV
+1952 GQGHQRVALV

-1989 AIDAKTVNRGGVFQ
+1989 AVDATAVDAGGVFQ
-2003 SVAEG
+2003 SLAEG

-2039 TVNWLTRQLAAMNLS
+2039 TVNWLTRELAAMNLS
-2054 LTIWCGTFRVPD
+2054 LTVWCGTFRVPD
-2066 GASISTT
+2066 GASISTA

-2085 VTPGAP
+2085 ITPGAP
-2091 GTIEWEMH
+2091 GAIEWEMH
-2099 SALITCIDAWAS
+2099 SALLTCVDAWAS
-2111 EDKIQIQCAVRR
+2111 EGKVQIKCAVRR

-2135 RPSAKEVWQPMLT
+2135 RPSSKELWQPMLT

-2177 IGILEENRNLA
+2177 IGILEENRSLA
-2188 LRYAIPWPTSG
+2188 LRYAIPWPSSG
-2199 AVESLNDD
+2199 AIASLNDD
-2207 MHVFARWTSYRSVEE
+2207 MHVFARWTSYRSVDE

-2244 RSADYHIFG
+2244 RSADYHVFG

-2288 SGMET
+2288 AGTET
-2293 ATPYG
+2293 GTPYG

-2309 KHSDALGAKEAAM
+2309 KHSDALGTKEAAM

-2327 DPIRTTDLKPRP
+2327 DPIHTTDLKPRP

-2356 ATEADPSPQARG
+2356 ATEADPSPEVRG
-2368 TRARMPRKRFVGGAQ
+2368 TRTRMPRKRFVGGAQ

-2408 AAPDPNP
+2408 AAPDPDP
-2415 DVEQRRAAILQKT
+2415 VVEHRRAAILQET

-2446 RRAAAFREK
+2446 RRAAAFRAK

-2465 PALIDWLYVDDS
+2465 PALTDWLYVEDT
-2477 WREGTVNLGDKH
+2477 WHECAVALGDKH
-2489 PWEADENVL
+2489 PLEADENVL

-2507 DFQA
+2507 AFQA

>member
-1 MGTKE
+1 M
-6 GLLALKPRANVD
+6 
-18 IREIVERSDIVAVAT
+18 
-33 ALGLQVDRKES
+33 
-44 RPRKALCPFHDDR
+44 
-57 NPSLNL
+57 
-63 YQRAHERDNFHC
+63 
-75 FACGAH
+75 
-81 GDVLSL
+81 LSL

-98 AVKWL
+98 SVKWL
-103 APHAGISLAEGARRP
+103 APYAGVSFAESARRP
-118 SIDRRSGATKFAE
+118 AVDRRSGAKQFAE
-131 RVRGGSDEEE
+131 RVRGGSDEDE
-141 LVRIAE
+141 LARIAE
-147 RRGFAPDMLREIG
+147 RRGFAPDMLRKVG
-160 AGVYDLTALRREA
+160 AGVYDLTDLRREA

-186 GVLRPEA
+186 GILRPEA

-214 VFPLGSSGGAPVGFA
+214 VFPLGSGGGAPAGFA

-244 DFPRRDTLYGADRV
+244 DFPRRDTLYGADR
-258 EAKLSRHELRGTA
+258 AAAMLSRRELRGTA

-288 LDFDAVALL
+288 LGFDAVALL
-297 GSRAAPGQIKALERL
+297 GSRAAPGQVAALARL
-312 ADIAS
+312 ADIATQ
-317 HADRP
+317 ADRP

-327 FLDPDSAG
+327 FLDPDNAG
-335 LNGAY
+335 RDGAY
-340 DLILSLLRLLD
+340 DVILSLLRLLG
-351 GGAAFGVEV
+351 GGAAFGIEV

-367 DKADPDTYLRGLVQA
+367 DKADPDTYLRGLA
-382 DASALLNQR
+382 RAEAAALLDQS
-391 AYGAL
+391 AHGPL
-396 EFMLGVRTG
+396 EFLLRVRAG
-405 LSEFPIDPGGLSPVQ
+405 LSELSIDVGALSPVQ

-429 HSLPDVNWDRVFA
+429 HSLPDLNWDRALA
-442 PLAIEDRLAGFA
+442 PLAVDEKLAGFA
-454 ATIRSYGELTA
+454 AAIRSYGDVAA
-465 VAAPSLVDGRE
+465 VAAPIRVDARE
-476 TSGDPRA
+476 TTGDPRA

-503 DDDAW
+503 DDEAW
-508 ERLAVAATPLFHI
+508 ERLAVAATPLFHV

-540 LPKGGGRYRLKA
+540 LPKGGGRNRLKA

-562 QYALI
+562 QYSLI
-567 ELLRDRPGAAGFS
+567 ELLRDRPGAPGFS

-589 GRTGGKGIYRTG
+589 RRTGGKGIYRTG
-601 AEGETEALS
+601 AEGESEALS
-610 FAYQIDMGIV
+610 FAYQVDMGIV

-638 WRAFIDHLDGKI
+638 WRAFIDHLDSKI

-685 ERALAQFAQ
+685 ERALGQFAEA
-694 TDGGPLGFAPL
+694 DHGPLGFAPL
-705 LLPDT
+705 LLPET
-710 GADAAN
+710 GADATT

-729 FHSEHADPETGTVAR
+729 FHSEHADPETGTAAR
-744 LSGLPQGPDLSAYL
+744 LTGLPQGPDLSAYL

-767 DMMRAEIQRIDAAH
+767 DMMRAEVQRIDAAYEAS
-781 QDDDAENDW
+781 DAENA
-790 GLSGR
+790 GEPGGR
-795 SANDTATD
+795 GANDAAMD
-803 RDDARPERH
+803 RDDAGRERH
-812 RGGCSA
+812 RSGCSA

-833 ADVAGLLRRK
+833 ADIAGLLRRK

-866 REEAREWLTDSR
+866 RDEAREWLTDSR

-892 TDTMDPLADAGD
+892 TDSMDPLADAGD

-959 QDDVGAAEIARLFR
+959 QDDLSAAEMARSFQI
-973 NEALRVDVGARMA
+973 EALRVDVGARLV
-986 DAPFDV
+986 DAPFDI
-992 ALAALE
+992 ALAAIE
-998 ALERALRAHIPEALE
+998 AIERALRAHIPEALE
-1013 EDARDCWADRRVRLA
+1013 DDARDCWADRRVSLA
-1028 RAVLNDLFAPLASA
+1028 RAVLADLFMPLANA
-1042 FLGAGSQSFLERHDI
+1042 FLGAGAQSFLERHDI

-1068 LSVLED
+1068 LSVLQD
-1074 AKIAVGAHPFAAL
+1074 AKVAVDDHPFAAL
-1087 MLYLSPV
+1087 KSYLSPV

-1113 DLDPGLPGLSV
+1113 DLDPGLPGLTV
-1124 PSEQQTRSTFR
+1124 PSGQQTRSAFR
-1135 RLETALVNLQR
+1135 RLETALVKLQR
-1146 LGTDASDLSPAPPAD
+1146 LGGGGSDLSPAPPAD
-1161 PQATRIGQVVDKIL
+1161 PQSTRIGQVVEQIL
-1175 KIWTPGAA
+1175 KIWTPGAPDA
-1183 DQGEID
+1183 GEID
-1189 PVEVDAAATLVNV
+1189 LVEVDAAATLVNV
-1202 AHRHFAALAQSR
+1202 GHQHFAAIAQSR

-1250 LFASPRSDAPRPV
+1250 LFAAPRSDAPRPV
-1263 GAQWRQETSSTHDFL
+1263 GVFWRQETSSAADFL

-1284 LAAGIRPIFD
+1284 LAAGNRPLFD
-1294 LELQWDARDIA
+1294 LELHWDARDIA

-1313 SYRDLLIAA
+1313 SYRNLLVAA

-1335 APVDAGGAP
+1335 APVDARGAP
-1344 DIHSAILICW
+1344 DIHSATLVCW

-1359 AVDSH
+1359 AVDGH

-1372 LEARPVHLLDADYW
+1372 LEARPVHLLDADHW
-1386 RYGWAVRDLCRRS
+1386 RYGWAVRDLCRRP

-1407 GLEGHGDIKLDRD
+1407 GLEGHGDTKLDRD

-1444 LRTED
+1444 LRPED

-1480 AATAEGVFMNERL
+1480 AATAEGVFMSERL

-1509 ARAARRVSRTLPAA
+1509 ARAARRVSRALPAA
-1523 GRLWPDGDSLAPS
+1523 GRLWPDGHSPAPGQ
-1536 LRRSAAAWFAAAHR
+1536 RRSAAAWFAAAHR
-1550 VEARREDVDEA
+1550 VEARGEDLDDT
-1561 AAVPIAAFGLGL
+1561 AAVPLKSLALGL
-1573 TLLGTMAELRA
+1573 ALLGTMAELRA

-1589 AAALS
+1589 AAVLPA
-1594 SGSLEQLQDLPID
+1594 GSLERLQDVSID
-1607 LSFVTPCL
+1607 LSFVMPHL
-1615 GGEIALIDD
+1615 GSEIALIDD
-1624 PENLIDGDPEVQ
+1624 PESAIDDDPEVQ
-1636 TRHMLLVFGQII
+1636 VRRMLRVFCQII
-1648 AGRRTAAAAARDAI
+1648 AGRRAAAAAARDAI

-1674 LQVTPPANAGSRD
+1674 LQVTPPTNAGSQEE
-1687 DRPALWRMTSDGF
+1687 RPTLWRMTPGGL
-1700 EQAATA
+1700 ELAAKA
-1706 ISALLPFVAAAA
+1706 ISALLPFLAAAA
-1718 PETADDGDWPW
+1718 PDTADDGDWPW
-1729 NAFEPLRAAIPEGL
+1729 NAFEPLRAAAPEDL
-1743 RDHLAKLST
+1743 KDHLADLST

-1778 LRLADGSAHRLSEW
+1778 LRLADGSSHRMSEW

-1807 ECDEQDGRIHYRYSV
+1807 ECDEQDGHMHYRYSV

-1835 SQSLAEVAFCG
+1835 SQSLAEVAFND
-1846 SPGPTDKS
+1846 SPQPTGGGEPPVTGGPVANRAVGVNQAKPS
-1854 EPLGRDAPV
+1854 APST
-1863 EIGPAEA
+1863 ENT
-1870 DQAPTVA
+1870 Q
-1877 SSQGAQTSSPVSDS
+1877 SAQTNVTVDGPGDR
-1891 VAQGDDARAG
+1891 GDDALGTG
-1901 SSSRPIQSV
+1901 SGSAQAA
-1910 PEAHL
+1910 PEAHP
-1915 AALPPSGKEPSSAL
+1915 AAPSLDGKGPSASL
-1929 APADAMARIFQWQ
+1929 SPANAMARIIQWQ
-1942 DGLWRQRAKR
+1942 DGLWRKRAKR
-1952 AQGLQRVAIV
+1952 GHGLQRIAIV

-1989 AIDAKTVNRGGVFQ
+1989 AVDAATVNAGGVFQ
-2003 SVAEG
+2003 SIAEG
-2008 RRRAIMREVLR
+2008 RRRSILREVLR

-2039 TVNWLTRQLAAMNLS
+2039 TVNWLTRELAAMNIS
-2054 LTIWCGTFRVPD
+2054 LTVWCGTFRVPD
-2066 GASISTT
+2066 GASISTA
-2073 IPSNGPSPFFRP
+2073 IPSTGPSPFFSP
-2085 VTPGAP
+2085 FKLGAP

-2099 SALITCIDAWAS
+2099 SALLTCVDALAS
-2111 EDKIQIQCAVRR
+2111 EDKAQIQCAVRR
-2123 KRYPSPAAGELI
+2123 ERYPSPAAGELI
-2135 RPSAKEVWQPMLT
+2135 RPSAKELWQPLLT

-2177 IGILEENRNLA
+2177 IGILEENRSLA
-2188 LRYAIPWPTSG
+2188 SRYAIPWPTSG
-2199 AVESLNDD
+2199 AIESLNDD
-2207 MHVFARWTSYRSVEE
+2207 MHVFARWTSYRSVDE

-2272 TAGVGGSAFIG
+2272 TGSVGGSAFIG

-2288 SGMET
+2288 SGTET

-2303 IFQLGS
+2303 IFQLNS
-2309 KHSDALGAKEAAM
+2309 KHSDALGTKEAAM

-2356 ATEADPSPQARG
+2356 ATEADTSPDARG
-2368 TRARMPRKRFVGGAQ
+2368 TRERLPRKRFVGGAQ
-2383 KTFLEAATSIQEV
+2383 KTFIEAASAIQEV

-2408 AAPDPNP
+2408 AVPDPDP
-2415 DVEQRRAAILQKT
+2415 LVERARAEILQKT

-2433 MLVCFADDPEWLR
+2433 MLVRFADDPEWLR
-2446 RRAAAFREK
+2446 RRAAAFRNK
-2455 RWHYSPPSIL
+2455 RWHYSPPVVL
-2465 PALIDWLYVDDS
+2465 PALTDWLYVDDS
-2477 WREGTVNLGDKH
+2477 WREIVVELGDKH

-2498 DVPRDCGTS
+2498 DVPRDCSTS
-2507 DFQA
+2507 QF

>member
-1 MGTKE
+1 M
-6 GLLALKPRANVD
+6 ASKPRQNADV
-18 IREIVERSDIVAVAT
+18 REIIQRSDIVAVAN
-33 ALGLQVDRKES
+33 ALGLQIDRNES
-44 RPRKALCPFHDDR
+44 RPRKALCPFHNDR

-63 YQRAHERDNFHC
+63 YQRGQERDNYHC

-87 VQRRNG
+87 VQRRNS

-98 AVKWL
+98 SVKWL
-103 APHAGISLAEGARRP
+103 APYAGVSFVESGRRP
-118 SIDRRSGATKFAE
+118 AVDRRSGAKQFAE

-141 LVRIAE
+141 LARIAA
-147 RRGFAPDMLREIG
+147 RRGFAPDMLRKIG

-173 SGDRVLEEALCGA
+173 SGDRVLEESLCGA
-186 GVLRPEA
+186 GILRPEA
-193 AALPEGEA
+193 AALPEGAA

-214 VFPLGSSGGAPVGFA
+214 VFPLESRGGAPAGFA

-258 EAKLSRHELRGTA
+258 EAMLSRRELRGTA

-288 LDFDAVALL
+288 LGFDAVALL
-297 GSRAAPGQIKALERL
+297 GSRAAPGQVAALARL
-312 ADIAS
+312 ADIAAQ
-317 HADRP
+317 ADRP

-327 FLDPDSAG
+327 FLDPDTAG
-335 LNGAY
+335 RDGAY
-340 DLILSLLRLLD
+340 DVILSLLRLIG
-351 GGAAFGVEV
+351 GGAAFGIEV
-360 VVPPAQA
+360 VVPSAQA
-367 DKADPDTYLRGLVQA
+367 DKADPDTYLRGVARA
-382 DASALLNQR
+382 DAAALLDQS

-405 LSEFPIDPGGLSPVQ
+405 VSELPISVGALSPVQ

-429 HSLPDVNWDRVFA
+429 HSLPDLNWDRALA
-442 PLAIEDRLAGFA
+442 PLAIDEKLIGFA
-454 ATIRSYGELTA
+454 AAIRSYSDVAA
-465 VAAPSLVDGRE
+465 VAAPIQADARE
-476 TSGDPRA
+476 TTGDPRA

-503 DDDAW
+503 DDEAW
-508 ERLAVAATPLFHI
+508 ERLAVAATPLFHV

-526 QIGDGPMAPLLARH
+526 RTGDGPMAPLIARH
-540 LPKGGGRYRLKA
+540 LPKGGGRNRLKA

-567 ELLRDRPGAAGFS
+567 ELLRDRPGAPGFS

-589 GRTGGKGIYRTG
+589 RRTGGRGIYRTG
-601 AEGETEALS
+601 TEGESEALS
-610 FAYQIDMGIV
+610 FAYQVDMGIV
-620 NGEAPPV
+620 NGEAPPM

-650 RRYRHE
+650 RQYRHE

-685 ERALAQFAQ
+685 ERALSQFAEA
-694 TDGGPLGFAPL
+694 DRGPLGFAPL
-705 LLPDT
+705 LLPET
-710 GADAAN
+710 GADATT

-729 FHSEHADPETGTVAR
+729 FHSEHADPETGAAAR
-744 LSGLPQGPDLSAYL
+744 LTGLPQGPDLSAYL

-767 DMMRAEIQRIDAAH
+767 DMMRAEVQRIDAAYEGSE
-781 QDDDAENDW
+781 AENTW
-790 GLSGR
+790 ELGGR
-795 SANDTATD
+795 AADPAAMN
-803 RDDARPERH
+803 RDDARRERR

-823 VDDIIIICPN
+823 VDDIIIICPTG
-833 ADVAGLLRRK
+833 DIAGLLRRK

-866 REEAREWLTDSR
+866 RGEAREWLTDSR

-892 TDTMDPLADAGD
+892 TDSMDPLADAGD

-959 QDDVGAAEIARLFR
+959 QENLGNTEIAGYFR
-973 NEALRVDVGARMA
+973 TEALRVDVGARMV
-986 DAPFDV
+986 DAPFDI

-1013 EDARDCWADRRVRLA
+1013 EDARDCWADRRVSLA
-1028 RAVLNDLFAPLASA
+1028 RAVLADLFTPLADA
-1042 FLGAGSQSFLERHDI
+1042 FLGAGAQSFLDRHDI

-1068 LSVLED
+1068 LSVLKD
-1074 AKIAVGAHPFAAL
+1074 AKVAVGDHPFATL
-1087 MLYLSPV
+1087 KSYLSPV

-1113 DLDPGLPGLSV
+1113 DLDPGLPGLTV
-1124 PSEQQTRSTFR
+1124 PSEQQTRNAFR
-1135 RLETALVNLQR
+1135 RLETALVKLQR
-1146 LGTDASDLSPAPPAD
+1146 LDGDGSDLSPAPPAD
-1161 PQATRIGQVVDKIL
+1161 PQSTRIGQVVEQIL
-1175 KIWTPGAA
+1175 KIWAPGAPDVA
-1183 DQGEID
+1183 EID

-1202 AHRHFAALAQSR
+1202 GHRHFAAISQSR

-1222 NQSDAKALPS
+1222 NQTDAKALPS

-1250 LFASPRSDAPRPV
+1250 LFAAPRGDAPRPV
-1263 GAQWRQETSSTHDFL
+1263 GAYWRQEISNAPSFL
-1278 HLWKAD
+1278 YLWKAD
-1284 LAAGIRPIFD
+1284 LAAGIRPLFD
-1294 LELQWDARDIA
+1294 LELHWDARDIA

-1313 SYRDLLIAA
+1313 SYRDLLVAA

-1335 APVDAGGAP
+1335 APVEATGTP

-1359 AVDSH
+1359 AVDGH

-1372 LEARPVHLLDADYW
+1372 LEARPVHLLDADHW
-1386 RYGWAVRDLCRRS
+1386 RYGWAVRDLCRRP
-1399 EGPAEDIA
+1399 EGPAEDIV
-1407 GLEGHGDIKLDRD
+1407 GLEGHGDTKLDRG

-1444 LRTED
+1444 LRSED

-1480 AATAEGVFMNERL
+1480 AATAEGVFMSERL
-1493 GTAGDANHS
+1493 GTAGDTNHS

-1509 ARAARRVSRTLPAA
+1509 VRAARRVSRALPAA
-1523 GRLWPDGDSLAPS
+1523 GRLWPDRHTPELGQ
-1536 LRRSAAAWFAAAHR
+1536 RRSAAAWFAAALR
-1550 VEARREDVDEA
+1550 VEAQGEDLDDA
-1561 AAVPIAAFGLGL
+1561 AAVPVKSLALGL
-1573 TLLGTMAELRA
+1573 ALLGTLAELRA

-1589 AAALS
+1589 AAVLPA
-1594 SGSLEQLQDLPID
+1594 GSLERLQDLSID
-1607 LSFVTPCL
+1607 LSFVMPHL
-1615 GGEIALIDD
+1615 GGETALIDD
-1624 PENLIDGDPEVQ
+1624 PERSVDGDPEVQ
-1636 TRHMLLVFGQII
+1636 VQHMLRVFGQII

-1674 LQVTPPANAGSRD
+1674 LQVTPPANAGSEGE
-1687 DRPALWRMTSDGF
+1687 RPTLWRMTPDGL
-1700 EQAATA
+1700 ELAANA
-1706 ISALLPFVAAAA
+1706 ISALLPFVAAPASD
-1718 PETADDGDWPW
+1718 TADDGDWPW
-1729 NAFEPLRAAIPEGL
+1729 NAFEPLRAAVPEGL
-1743 RDHLAKLST
+1743 KDHLADLST

-1778 LRLADGSAHRLSEW
+1778 LRLADGSSHRMSEW

-1797 YVAGERRLST
+1797 YVGGERRLST

-1822 AWNNDRVVGLHLV
+1822 AWNNDRLVGLHLV
-1835 SQSLAEVAFCG
+1835 SQSLAEVAF
-1846 SPGPTDKS
+1846 SDSSHPTAGDESRVGGGLVASRAVGVNQAKPS
-1854 EPLGRDAPV
+1854 ASST
-1863 EIGPAEA
+1863 EIGQNAQTSLTVGGPRDHGDDALTGTGSGSGPSVLEA
-1870 DQAPTVA
+1870 HSTA
-1877 SSQGAQTSSPVSDS
+1877 SSQDCKG
-1891 VAQGDDARAG
+1891 
-1901 SSSRPIQSV
+1901 
-1910 PEAHL
+1910 
-1915 AALPPSGKEPSSAL
+1915 PSAAL
-1929 APADAMARIFQWQ
+1929 APADAMARIIQWQ
-1942 DGLWRQRAKR
+1942 DGLWRKRAKR
-1952 AQGLQRVAIV
+1952 GQGLQRVAIV

-1989 AIDAKTVNRGGVFQ
+1989 AVDTATVNAGGVFQ
-2003 SVAEG
+2003 SIAEG
-2008 RRRAIMREVLR
+2008 RRRSILREVLR

-2039 TVNWLTRQLAAMNLS
+2039 TVNWLTRELAAMNIS
-2054 LTIWCGTFRVPD
+2054 LTAWCGTFRVPD
-2066 GASISTT
+2066 GASIYSA
-2073 IPSNGPSPFFRP
+2073 IPSTGPSPFFRP
-2085 VTPGAP
+2085 LTPGAP
-2091 GTIEWEMH
+2091 GIIEWEMH
-2099 SALITCIDAWAS
+2099 SALLTCVDASAAK
-2111 EDKIQIQCAVRR
+2111 DKAQIQCAVRR

-2135 RPSAKEVWQPMLT
+2135 RPSAKELWQPLLMQ
-2148 HQKDPFRLGT
+2148 QKDPFRLGT

-2177 IGILEENRNLA
+2177 IGILEENRILA
-2188 LRYAIPWPTSG
+2188 SRYAITWPISG

-2207 MHVFARWTSYRSVEE
+2207 MHVFARWTSYRSVDE
-2222 PPELARGKAMQRTL
+2222 PAELARGKAMQRTL

-2272 TAGVGGSAFIG
+2272 TGSVGGSAFIG

-2288 SGMET
+2288 SGTET

-2303 IFQLGS
+2303 IFQLNS
-2309 KHSDALGAKEAAM
+2309 KHSDALGTKEAAM

-2356 ATEADPSPQARG
+2356 ATEADTSPDGRG
-2368 TRARMPRKRFVGGAQ
+2368 TRERLPRKRFVGGSQ
-2383 KTFLEAATSIQEV
+2383 KTFIEAATAIQEV
-2396 LDAPEPSWRHER
+2396 LDAAEPNWRHER
-2408 AAPDPNP
+2408 AVPDPDP
-2415 DVEQRRAAILQKT
+2415 LVEQARAVILQKT

-2433 MLVCFADDPEWLR
+2433 MLVRFADDPEWLR
-2446 RRAAAFREK
+2446 RRAAAFRDK
-2455 RWHYSPPSIL
+2455 RWHYSPPVVL
-2465 PALIDWLYVDDS
+2465 PALTDWLYVDDS
-2477 WREGTVNLGDKH
+2477 WREIVVELGDKH

-2498 DVPRDCGTS
+2498 DVPRDCSTS
-2507 DFQA
+2507 QF

>member
-1 MGTKE
+1 
-6 GLLALKPRANVD
+6 LALKSKQNTDV
-18 IREIVERSDIVAVAT
+18 REIIQRSDIVAVAT

-63 YQRAHERDNFHC
+63 YQRAQERDNFHC

-81 GDVLSL
+81 GDVLAL
-87 VQRRNG
+87 VQLRNG

-103 APHAGISLAEGARRP
+103 APYAGISIAEGARRP
-118 SIDRRSGATKFAE
+118 AVDRRSGAKKFAE
-131 RVRGGSDEEE
+131 RVRDGCDEEE

-147 RRGFAPDMLREIG
+147 HRGFTPDMLRKVG

-173 SGDRVLEEALCGA
+173 SDDRLLEEALCGA

-193 AALPEGEA
+193 AELQAGEA

-214 VFPLGSSGGAPVGFA
+214 VFPLVSGGGAPAGFA

-258 EAKLSRHELRGTA
+258 EAMLNRRELRGTS

-288 LDFDAVALL
+288 LGFDAVALL
-297 GSRAAPGQIKALERL
+297 GSRAAPGQVKALERL

-317 HADRP
+317 QADRP

-327 FLDPDSAG
+327 FLDPDTAG
-335 LNGAY
+335 LDGSY

-351 GGAAFGVEV
+351 GGAAFGIEV
-360 VVPPAQA
+360 VVPSAQA
-367 DKADPDTYLRGLVQA
+367 DKADPDTYLRGLVRA
-382 DASALLNQR
+382 DAAGLLDQK

-405 LSEFPIDPGGLSPVQ
+405 LREFPIDPGALSPVQ

-429 HSLPDVNWDRVFA
+429 HSLPDANWDRVLA
-442 PLAIEDRLAGFA
+442 PLAIEDKLVGFA
-454 ATIRSYGELTA
+454 TTIRNYGAVTA
-465 VAAPSLVDGRE
+465 VAAPSPTDGPG

-503 DDDAW
+503 DDEAW

-526 QIGDGPMAPLLARH
+526 RIGDGPMAPLLARA
-540 LPKGGGRYRLKA
+540 LPKGGGRNRLKA

-567 ELLRDRPGAAGFS
+567 ELLRDRPGAPGFS

-589 GRTGGKGIYRTG
+589 RRAGGKGIYRTG
-601 AEGETEALS
+601 TEGETEALS
-610 FAYQIDMGIV
+610 FAYQVDMGIV
-620 NGEAPPV
+620 NGEAPPL

-638 WRAFIDHLDGKI
+638 WRAFIDHLDGKL

-694 TDGGPLGFAPL
+694 ADRGPLGFAPL

-729 FHSEHADPETGTVAR
+729 FHSEHADPETGTTAR

-767 DMMRAEIQRIDAAH
+767 DMMRAEVRRIDAAH
-781 QDDDAENDW
+781 QEDGSENDW
-790 GLSGR
+790 WLGERG
-795 SANDTATD
+795 ANDAPTD
-803 RDDARPERH
+803 RDNARRERR

-883 SGPLADMPV
+883 SGPLADMPI
-892 TDTMDPLADAGD
+892 TETMDPLADAGD

-933 RAFRAAEVRFG
+933 RAFRATEVRFG

-959 QDDVGAAEIARLFR
+959 KQDMGGAEIARSFR

-986 DAPFDV
+986 DTPFDI

-998 ALERALRAHIPEALE
+998 AIERALRARIPEALE
-1013 EDARDCWADRRVRLA
+1013 ENARDCWADRRVRLA
-1028 RAVLNDLFAPLASA
+1028 TAVLDDLFAPLASA
-1042 FLGAGSQSFLERHDI
+1042 FLGAGAQSFLERHDI
-1057 RCQVAIVACLA
+1057 RCQIAIVSCLA

-1074 AKIAVGAHPFAAL
+1074 ANVAVDRHPFTAL
-1087 MLYLSPV
+1087 KSYLLPV

-1113 DLDPGLPGLSV
+1113 DFDPGLPGLSV
-1124 PSEQQTRSTFR
+1124 PSEQQTRSAFH

-1146 LGTDASDLSPAPPAD
+1146 LDAGALDLSPAPPSD
-1161 PQATRIGQVVDKIL
+1161 PHATRIGQVVEKIL

-1189 PVEVDAAATLVNV
+1189 AVEVDAAATLVNV
-1202 AHRHFAALAQSR
+1202 AHRHFAAIAQSR

-1222 NQSDAKALPS
+1222 NQSEAKALPS

-1250 LFASPRSDAPRPV
+1250 LFAAPRSDAPRPV
-1263 GAQWRQETSSTHDFL
+1263 GARWRQETSCANDFL

-1284 LAAGIRPIFD
+1284 LAQGVRPLFD
-1294 LELQWDARDIA
+1294 LELHWDALDIA

-1313 SYRDLLIAA
+1313 SYRDLLVAA

-1335 APVDAGGAP
+1335 APVDSSGAP
-1344 DIHSAILICW
+1344 DVHSATLVCW

-1359 AVDSH
+1359 AVDGH

-1399 EGPAEDIA
+1399 EGPAEDIT
-1407 GLEGHGDIKLDRD
+1407 GLEGHGDTKLDRD

-1444 LRTED
+1444 LRNED
-1449 GAIPTRIARAL
+1449 AAIPTRIARAL
-1460 RLLNAFGTT
+1460 RLLHAFGTT
-1469 ELPDRQ
+1469 ELPERQ

-1480 AATAEGVFMNERL
+1480 AATAEGVFMSERL
-1493 GTAGDANHS
+1493 STAGDANHS

-1509 ARAARRVSRTLPAA
+1509 ARAARRVSRALPAA
-1523 GRLWPDGDSLAPS
+1523 GRLWPDEHSSALDQ
-1536 LRRSAAAWFAAAHR
+1536 RRSAAAWFAAAHR
-1550 VEARREDVDEA
+1550 VEARGDDLDDA
-1561 AAVPIAAFGLGL
+1561 AAIPLKSFALGL
-1573 TLLGTMAELRA
+1573 ALLGTVAELRA

-1589 AAALS
+1589 AATLPQD
-1594 SGSLEQLQDLPID
+1594 SLELLQNLPID
-1607 LSFVTPCL
+1607 LSFVTPHL

-1624 PENLIDGDPEVQ
+1624 PDSAIDGDPEVQ
-1636 TRHMLLVFGQII
+1636 VRRMLRAFVQIV

-1674 LQVTPPANAGSRD
+1674 LQVTPPANVSSEEE
-1687 DRPALWRMTSDGF
+1687 RPALWRMTPSGF
-1700 EQAATA
+1700 ELAATA

-1718 PETADDGDWPW
+1718 PDTAEDGDWPW
-1729 NAFEPLRAAIPEGL
+1729 NAFVPLRTAMPHSL
-1743 RDHLAKLST
+1743 KDHLAQLSA
-1752 AAAIRIDVLRSTV
+1752 AAAIRIEVLLSTV

-1778 LRLADGSAHRLSEW
+1778 LRLSDGSSHRMSEW

-1797 YVAGERRLST
+1797 FIAGERRLST

-1822 AWNNDRVVGLHLV
+1822 AWNNGRVVGLHLV

-1846 SPGPTDKS
+1846 SPGPTANR
-1854 EPLGRDAPV
+1854 EPLTSGAAVASGPSFQDQPPTLTQSTGYAHGAQTDAPV
-1863 EIGPAEA
+1863 SSAGPQAEGMRNE
-1870 DQAPTVA
+1870 
-1877 SSQGAQTSSPVSDS
+1877 SN
-1891 VAQGDDARAG
+1891 AG
-1901 SSSRPIQSV
+1901 SAQSV
-1910 PEAHL
+1910 LDLPPEA
-1915 AALPPSGKEPSSAL
+1915 PSQDGKRQAGAL
-1929 APADAMARIFQWQ
+1929 APTEAMARIIQWQ
-1942 DGLWRQRAKR
+1942 DTLWRQRAKLGH
-1952 AQGLQRVAIV
+1952 GLQRVAIV
-1962 QWDVADTYYAPGTGG
+1962 QWDVADTYYAPGTSG

-1989 AIDAKTVNRGGVFQ
+1989 AVDAKTVNGGGVFQ

-2039 TVNWLTRQLAAMNLS
+2039 TVNWLTRELAAMNLS
-2054 LTIWCGTFRVPD
+2054 LTVWCGTFRVPD
-2066 GASISTT
+2066 GASISTA
-2073 IPSNGPSPFFRP
+2073 IPSTGPSPFFQP
-2085 VTPGAP
+2085 FTPGAA
-2091 GTIEWEMH
+2091 GTFEWEMH
-2099 SALITCIDAWAS
+2099 SALLTCIDACAS
-2111 EDKIQIQCAVRR
+2111 EDKAQIQCAVRR

-2135 RPSAKEVWQPMLT
+2135 RPSAKELWQPLLT

-2177 IGILEENRNLA
+2177 IGILEENSRLA
-2188 LRYAIPWPTSG
+2188 SRYGIPWPRSG
-2199 AVESLNDD
+2199 DVDSLNNDI
-2207 MHVFARWTSYRSVEE
+2207 HEFARWTSYRSVAQ

-2272 TAGVGGSAFIG
+2272 SVSVGGSAFIG

-2288 SGMET
+2288 SGTET

-2303 IFQLGS
+2303 IFQLDS
-2309 KHSDALGAKEAAM
+2309 KHSGPLGTKEAAM

-2327 DPIRTTDLKPRP
+2327 DPVRTTDLKPRP

-2346 QLVAHLPLIF
+2346 QLVAHLPFVF
-2356 ATEADPSPQARG
+2356 ATEPDPSPEARG
-2368 TRARMPRKRFVGGAQ
+2368 TRKRSPRRRLVGGEQ
-2383 KTFLEAATSIQEV
+2383 LTFLEAAAVVQEV
-2396 LDAPEPSWRHER
+2396 LDAPGPSWRHER
-2408 AAPDPNP
+2408 AVSDPDPL
-2415 DVEQRRAAILQKT
+2415 VEQRRTEILQKT

-2446 RRAAAFREK
+2446 RRAAAFKEK

-2465 PALIDWLYVDDS
+2465 PALTDWLYVDDN
-2477 WREGTVNLGDKH
+2477 WREIAVDLGDKH
-2489 PWEADENVL
+2489 PWETDENVL
-2498 DVPRDCGTS
+2498 DVPRDCATS
-2507 DFQA
+2507 KFQA

>member
-1 MGTKE
+1 
-6 GLLALKPRANVD
+6 LALKPRANVD
-18 IREIVERSDIVAVAT
+18 VREIIQRSDIVAVAT
-33 ALGLQVDRKES
+33 ALGLQIDRKET

-75 FACGAH
+75 FACGAD
-81 GDVLSL
+81 GDVVSL

-93 LDFWD
+93 IDFWD

-103 APHAGISLAEGARRP
+103 APYAGVSLAEGVRRP
-118 SIDRRSGATKFAE
+118 AVDRRSGAKQFAE

-141 LVRIAE
+141 LARIAE
-147 RRGFAPDMLREIG
+147 HRGFAPETLRQIG

-186 GVLRPEA
+186 GILRPEA
-193 AALPEGEA
+193 AALPESEA

-214 VFPLGSSGGAPVGFA
+214 VFPLGNGGGAPAGFA

-244 DFPRRDTLYGADRV
+244 DFPRRDTLYGAERV
-258 EAKLSRHELRGTA
+258 EEMLSRRELRGTA
-271 AQVYVVEGIFD
+271 AHIYVVEGIFD
-282 QLRLES
+282 QLRVES
-288 LDFDAVALL
+288 LGFEAVALL
-297 GSRAAPGQIKALERL
+297 GSRAATGQVAALARL
-312 ADIAS
+312 AEIAS
-317 HADRP
+317 QGDRP
-322 LHFRL
+322 LQFRL
-327 FLDPDSAG
+327 FLDPDTAG
-335 LNGAY
+335 RDGAY

-351 GGAAFGVEV
+351 GGAAFGIEV
-360 VVPPAQA
+360 VIPPPRAE
-367 DKADPDTYLRGLVQA
+367 KADPDTYLRGQNRA
-382 DASALLNQR
+382 DAAALLDQSV
-391 AYGAL
+391 YTAL

-405 LSEFPIDPGGLSPVQ
+405 QSELPIDLGALSPVQ
-420 LASSARRIA
+420 FASSARRIA
-429 HSLPDVNWDRVFA
+429 HSLAGVNWDRVLA
-442 PLAIEDRLAGFA
+442 PLAVGEGLAGFA
-454 ATIRSYGELTA
+454 ATIRTYGDSAPGTA
-465 VAAPSLVDGRE
+465 PRPVEARE
-476 TSGDPRA
+476 ASADPRA

-503 DDDAW
+503 DDEAW
-508 ERLAVAATPLFHI
+508 ERLAVAASPLFHI

-526 QIGDGPMAPLLARH
+526 RVGDGPMAPLLARH
-540 LPKGGGRYRLKA
+540 LPKGGGRNRLKA

-562 QYALI
+562 QYTLI
-567 ELLRDRPGAAGFS
+567 ELLRDRPGAPGFS
-580 DRIPAVRFD
+580 NWIPAVRYD
-589 GRTGGKGIYRTG
+589 RRTGGRGIYRTG

-610 FAYQIDMGIV
+610 FAYQVDMGIV

-667 FYEFVRRDVIG
+667 FYEYVRRDVIG

-685 ERALAQFAQ
+685 ERALAQCAQ
-694 TDGGPLGFAPL
+694 ADRGPLGFAPL
-705 LLPDT
+705 LLPDA
-710 GADAAN
+710 GVDAAN

-729 FHSEHADPETGTVAR
+729 FHSEHADPETGNPAR

-767 DMMRAEIQRIDAAH
+767 DMMRAEVRRIDAA
-781 QDDDAENDW
+781 DEENDAENDRESRGHD
-790 GLSGR
+790 GL
-795 SANDTATD
+795 DTPAD
-803 RDDARPERH
+803 RDDARRERR
-812 RGGCSA
+812 RGQCSA

-823 VDDIIIICPN
+823 VDDIIIVCPS

-878 MGFGF
+878 TGFGF

-959 QDDVGAAEIARLFR
+959 QEDLGAAEIARSFR
-973 NEALRVDVGARMA
+973 TEALRVDVGARMA
-986 DAPFDV
+986 DAPFDI

-998 ALERALRAHIPEALE
+998 AIERALRAHIPDALE

-1028 RAVLNDLFAPLASA
+1028 KAVLADVFAPLATA
-1042 FLGAGSQSFLERHDI
+1042 FLGAEAQRFLDRHDVC
-1057 RCQVAIVACLA
+1057 CQVAIIACLA

-1074 AKIAVGAHPFAAL
+1074 AKIAVEDHPFSSL
-1087 MLYLSPV
+1087 RPYLSPA
-1094 EGVNLL
+1094 EGANLL

-1113 DLDPGLPGLSV
+1113 ELDPGLAGLAV
-1124 PSEQQTRSTFR
+1124 PSEQQARSAFR
-1135 RLETALVNLQR
+1135 RLETALVSLQR
-1146 LGTDASDLSPAPPAD
+1146 LDGGAPDLSPAPPTD
-1161 PQATRIGQVVDKIL
+1161 TLSTGIERVVENIL

-1183 DQGEID
+1183 DETEID
-1189 PVEVDAAATLVNV
+1189 SVEVDAAATLVNV
-1202 AHRHFAALAQSR
+1202 TYRHFATIAPSR

-1222 NQSDAKALPS
+1222 NQSNATALPS
-1232 PPGLEASGVL
+1232 PPGLEASGLL
-1242 LWCEAGHL
+1242 LWCATGQL
-1250 LFASPRSDAPRPV
+1250 LFAAPRGNAPLPV
-1263 GAQWRQETSSTHDFL
+1263 GAQWRQDPASGPDFL

-1284 LAAGIRPIFD
+1284 LAANIRPLVE
-1294 LELQWDARDIA
+1294 LETDWDARDIA
-1305 ALYEGGYG
+1305 SLYEGGYS
-1313 SYRDLLIAA
+1313 SYRGLLAAA

-1335 APVDAGGAP
+1335 APVDANEAP
-1344 DIHSAILICW
+1344 DIHSVTLICW
-1354 TAPRK
+1354 TAPRA
-1359 AVDSH
+1359 AVDGH
-1364 AFVRNGNA
+1364 AFVRNGRA
-1372 LEARPVHLLDADYW
+1372 LEARPVHLLDADHW
-1386 RYGWAVRDLCRRS
+1386 RYGWAVRDLCRRP

-1407 GLEGHGDIKLDRD
+1407 ALEGHGDTKLDRV

-1444 LRTED
+1444 LQSED

-1460 RLLNAFGTT
+1460 RLLTAFGTT
-1469 ELPDRQ
+1469 ELPDRH

-1480 AATAEGVFMNERL
+1480 AATAEGVFMSERL
-1493 GTAGDANHS
+1493 GTAGDTSHS

-1509 ARAARRVSRTLPAA
+1509 ARAARRVSRALPAA
-1523 GRLWPDGDSLAPS
+1523 GRLWPDGHPLA
-1536 LRRSAAAWFAAAHR
+1536 LGQRRSASAWFAAAHR
-1550 VEARREDVDEA
+1550 VEARVEDLDEA
-1561 AAVPIAAFGLGL
+1561 AAVPLAALGLGL

-1589 AAALS
+1589 AAALPV
-1594 SGSLEQLQDLPID
+1594 GSLERLRNLPID
-1607 LSFVTPCL
+1607 LSFVTPFL

-1624 PENLIDGDPEVQ
+1624 PESPIDGDPEVQ
-1636 TRHMLLVFGQII
+1636 TRRMLRVFGQII
-1648 AGRRTAAAAARDAI
+1648 EGRRTAAAAARDAI

-1674 LQVTPPANAGSRD
+1674 LQVTPPATAGSRD
-1687 DRPALWRMTSDGF
+1687 DRPALWRMTPDGF
-1700 EQAATA
+1700 DRAAAA

-1718 PETADDGDWPW
+1718 PDTADDGDWPW
-1729 NAFEPLRAAIPEGL
+1729 NAFAPLCTAMPEGL
-1743 RDHLAKLST
+1743 RDHLAELSA
-1752 AAAIRIDVLRSTV
+1752 AAAIRIDVRRSTV
-1765 NPRTGEVVDGRPV
+1765 NPRTGEVVEGRPV
-1778 LRLADGSAHRLSEW
+1778 LRLADGSSHRLSEW

-1797 YVAGERRLST
+1797 FVAGERRLST

-1822 AWNNDRVVGLHLV
+1822 AWNDDRVVGLHLV
-1835 SQSLAEVAFCG
+1835 SQSLAEVAFCASSG
-1846 SPGPTDKS
+1846 STAGSEQVASEERVASGPADPGEAPSMPPSPTDADKAPSRSTITRSDTQSDGTDDDSSPRPIGAVS
-1854 EPLGRDAPV
+1854 EPLAIVPPKGGR
-1863 EIGPAEA
+1863 GPA
-1870 DQAPTVA
+1870 
-1877 SSQGAQTSSPVSDS
+1877 
-1891 VAQGDDARAG
+1891 
-1901 SSSRPIQSV
+1901 
-1910 PEAHL
+1910 
-1915 AALPPSGKEPSSAL
+1915 AALS
-1929 APADAMARIFQWQ
+1929 PADAMARIIQWQ
-1942 DGLWRQRAKR
+1942 DGLWRARAKR
-1952 AQGLQRVAIV
+1952 GHGLQRLAMV

-1989 AIDAKTVNRGGVFQ
+1989 AVDAKKVNDGGVFQ
-2003 SVAEG
+2003 SVAEA
-2008 RRRAIMREVLR
+2008 RRRVILREVLR
-2019 ACARFEV
+2019 ACARFNV
-2026 DGLVLPEYSMRPE
+2026 DGLVLPEYSLRAE
-2039 TVNWLTRQLAAMNLS
+2039 TVNWLTRQLVAMNLS

-2066 GASISTT
+2066 GTSISTA
-2073 IPSNGPSPFFRP
+2073 IPSKGPSPFFQP
-2085 VTPGAP
+2085 ITPGAP
-2091 GTIEWEMH
+2091 GTIEWDMH
-2099 SALITCIDAWAS
+2099 SALLTCIDALATND
-2111 EDKIQIQCAVRR
+2111 EVRIR
-2123 KRYPSPAAGELI
+2123 CTVRHKRYPSPAAGELI

-2148 HQKDPFRLGT
+2148 YEKNPFRLGT

-2170 HASSSNY
+2170 HASTSNF
-2177 IGILEENRNLA
+2177 IGILEENRSLA
-2188 LRYAIPWPTSG
+2188 LRYAIPWPPSG
-2199 AVESLNDD
+2199 AIKSLNDD

-2222 PPELARGKAMQRTL
+2222 PPELSRGKAMQRTL

-2303 IFQLGS
+2303 IYQLES
-2309 KHSDALGAKEAAM
+2309 KHSGALGAKEAAM

-2339 HYQGRSL
+2339 HYQARSL
-2346 QLVAHLPLIF
+2346 QLVAHLPLVF
-2356 ATEADPSPQARG
+2356 ATEVDPSPDARG
-2368 TRARMPRKRFVGGAQ
+2368 TRERMPRKRFVDDAQ
-2383 KTFLEAATSIQEV
+2383 KSFIEAATAVQEV

-2408 AAPDPNP
+2408 AASDTDPV
-2415 DVEQRRAAILQKT
+2415 VEHQRVAILQKT

-2477 WREGTVNLGDKH
+2477 WRETAVDLGDKH
-2489 PWEADENVL
+2489 PLEADENVV

-2507 DFQA
+2507 KFEA

>member
-1 MGTKE
+1 MKSRQNTAVKE
-6 GLLALKPRANVD
+6 
-18 IREIVERSDIVAVAT
+18 IIQRSDIVAVAS
-33 ALGLQVDRKES
+33 ALGLHLDRKES
-44 RPRKALCPFHDDR
+44 RPRKALCPFHNDR

-63 YQRAHERDNFHC
+63 YQRTQERDNFHC
-75 FACGAH
+75 FVCGAH

-98 AVKWL
+98 SVNWL
-103 APHAGISLAEGARRP
+103 APFAGVSFAESARRP
-118 SIDRRSGATKFAE
+118 AVDRRSGAKQFAE
-131 RVRGGSDEEE
+131 RVRAGSDEDE
-141 LVRIAE
+141 LERIAE
-147 RRGFAPDMLREIG
+147 RRGFEADMLRNIG

-186 GVLRPEA
+186 GILRPEA

-214 VFPLGSSGGAPVGFA
+214 IFPLGNSGGAPAGFA

-258 EAKLSRHELRGTA
+258 EAMLSRRELRGTA

-282 QLRLES
+282 QLRLDS
-288 LDFDAVALL
+288 LGFDAVALL
-297 GSRAAPGQIKALERL
+297 GSRAATGQVAALKRL

-317 HADRP
+317 DADRP

-327 FLDPDSAG
+327 FLDPDTAG
-335 LNGAY
+335 REGAY
-340 DLILSLLRLLD
+340 DVILSLLRLLG
-351 GGAAFGVEV
+351 GGAAFGIEV

-367 DKADPDTYLRGLVQA
+367 DKADPDTYLRELAGP
-382 DASALLNQR
+382 DAAVLLDQS

-405 LSEFPIDPGGLSPVQ
+405 LSELPINLGALSQVQ

-429 HSLPDVNWDRVFA
+429 HSLPELKWDRA
-442 PLAIEDRLAGFA
+442 LASLAVDEKLAGFA
-454 ATIRSYGELTA
+454 AAIRSYGDVA
-465 VAAPSLVDGRE
+465 VIPAPIPVDSRE
-476 TSGDPRA
+476 TMGDPRA

-503 DDDAW
+503 DDEAW
-508 ERLAVAATPLFHI
+508 ERLAVAATPLFHV

-540 LPKGGGRYRLKA
+540 LPKGGGRNRLKA

-567 ELLRDRPGAAGFS
+567 ELLRDRPGAPGFS

-589 GRTGGKGIYRTG
+589 RRTGGKGIYRTG
-601 AEGETEALS
+601 GEGESEALS
-610 FAYQIDMGIV
+610 FAYQVDMGIV

-667 FYEFVRRDVIG
+667 FYEFVLRDVIG
-678 DALQGPL
+678 NALQGPL
-685 ERALAQFAQ
+685 ERALGQFAEA
-694 TDGGPLGFAPL
+694 DRGPLGFAPL
-705 LLPDT
+705 LLPNT
-710 GADAAN
+710 GADATT

-729 FHSEHADPETGTVAR
+729 FHSEHTDPETGTAAR
-744 LSGLPQGPDLSAYL
+744 LTGLPQGPDLSAYL

-767 DMMRAEIQRIDAAH
+767 DMMRAEVQRIDAAYEDNDVEDH
-781 QDDDAENDW
+781 WVLGGRGVNDA
-790 GLSGR
+790 
-795 SANDTATD
+795 AAD
-803 RDDARPERH
+803 RNDARRERR

-833 ADVAGLLRRK
+833 SDIAGLLRRK

-866 REEAREWLTDSR
+866 RDEAREWLTDSR
-878 MGFGF
+878 IGFGF

-892 TDTMDPLADAGD
+892 TDSMDPLADAGD

-959 QDDVGAAEIARLFR
+959 QEDLGAAEMARSFR
-973 NEALRVDVGARMA
+973 TEALRVDVGARMA
-986 DAPFDV
+986 DAPFDI

-998 ALERALRAHIPEALE
+998 AIERALRAHIPEALE

-1028 RAVLNDLFAPLASA
+1028 RAVLADLFAPLANA
-1042 FLGAGSQSFLERHDI
+1042 FLGAGAQSFLQRHDI
-1057 RCQVAIVACLA
+1057 CCQIAIVACLA
-1068 LSVLED
+1068 LSVLKD
-1074 AKIAVGAHPFAAL
+1074 AKVAVYDHPFAAL
-1087 MLYLSPV
+1087 KAYLSPA
-1094 EGVNLL
+1094 EGINLL

-1113 DLDPGLPGLSV
+1113 DLDPGLPGLTV
-1124 PSEQQTRSTFR
+1124 PSEQQTRNAFR
-1135 RLETALVNLQR
+1135 RLETALVKLQR
-1146 LGTDASDLSPAPPAD
+1146 LNSVASDLSPAPPAD
-1161 PQATRIGQVVDKIL
+1161 PQSTRIGQVVEKIL
-1175 KIWTPGAA
+1175 KIWTPGATDEA
-1183 DQGEID
+1183 AID

-1202 AHRHFAALAQSR
+1202 GHRHFAAIAQSR

-1250 LFASPRSDAPRPV
+1250 LFATPRSDAPRPV
-1263 GAQWRQETSSTHDFL
+1263 GVYWRQDTSSAPNFL

-1284 LAAGIRPIFD
+1284 LAARPIFD
-1294 LELQWDARDIA
+1294 IELHWDARDIA

-1313 SYRDLLIAA
+1313 SYRNLLAAA

-1335 APVDAGGAP
+1335 APVDASGAP
-1344 DIHSAILICW
+1344 DIHSATLVCW

-1359 AVDSH
+1359 AVDGH
-1364 AFVRNGNA
+1364 AFVRNGNS
-1372 LEARPVHLLDADYW
+1372 LEARPVHLLDADCW

-1460 RLLNAFGTT
+1460 RLLHAFGTT
-1469 ELPDRQ
+1469 ERTDWQ
-1475 ATYLV
+1475 AAYLV
-1480 AATAEGVFMNERL
+1480 AATAEGVFMSERL

-1509 ARAARRVSRTLPAA
+1509 ARAARRVSRALPAA
-1523 GRLWPDGDSLAPS
+1523 GRLWPDGHLTAPGQ
-1536 LRRSAAAWFAAAHR
+1536 RRSAAAWFAAAHR
-1550 VEARREDVDEA
+1550 VEARGEDLEDTS
-1561 AAVPIAAFGLGL
+1561 AVPLKSLALGL
-1573 TLLGTMAELRA
+1573 ALLGTMAELRA

-1589 AAALS
+1589 AAVLPAR
-1594 SGSLEQLQDLPID
+1594 SLELLQDLSID
-1607 LSFVTPCL
+1607 LSFVMPHL
-1615 GGEIALIDD
+1615 GGETALIDD
-1624 PENLIDGDPEVQ
+1624 LESAIDGDPEVQ
-1636 TRHMLLVFGQII
+1636 VRRMLQVFGQII
-1648 AGRRTAAAAARDAI
+1648 NGRRTAAVAARDAI

-1674 LQVTPPANAGSRD
+1674 LQVTPPANAGSEEE
-1687 DRPALWRMTSDGF
+1687 RPALWRMTPGGL
-1700 EQAATA
+1700 ELAAKA
-1706 ISALLPFVAAAA
+1706 ISALLPFLAAAA
-1718 PETADDGDWPW
+1718 PDTADDGDWPW
-1729 NAFEPLRAAIPEGL
+1729 NAFEPLRAAVPEGL
-1743 RDHLAKLST
+1743 KDHLADLST
-1752 AAAIRIDVLRSTV
+1752 AAEIRIDVLRSTV
-1765 NPRTGEVVDGRPV
+1765 NPRTGEVVNGRPV
-1778 LRLADGSAHRLSEW
+1778 LRLSDSSSHRLSEW

-1807 ECDEQDGRIHYRYSV
+1807 ECDEQDGSIHYRYSV

-1835 SQSLAEVAFCG
+1835 SQSLAEVAFSESAQPTVGGEPRVSGG
-1846 SPGPTDKS
+1846 SISSGTAGGNRATPSTPSTEDAQSAQSDVPLSGPTDQGNHV
-1854 EPLGRDAPV
+1854 L
-1863 EIGPAEA
+1863 IGTGP
-1870 DQAPTVA
+1870 
-1877 SSQGAQTSSPVSDS
+1877 GA
-1891 VAQGDDARAG
+1891 A
-1901 SSSRPIQSV
+1901 QSV
-1910 PEAHL
+1910 PEA
-1915 AALPPSGKEPSSAL
+1915 PPATQSQDGKGLSASL
-1929 APADAMARIFQWQ
+1929 SPANAMARIIQWQ

-1952 AQGLQRVAIV
+1952 GHGLQRVAIV

-1977 GKHEGLRGLDGK
+1977 GKHEGLRSLDGK
-1989 AIDAKTVNRGGVFQ
+1989 TVNASKVNDGGVFQ
-2003 SVAEG
+2003 SIAEG
-2008 RRRAIMREVLR
+2008 RRRAILREVLR

-2039 TVNWLTRQLAAMNLS
+2039 TVNWLTRELAAMNIS
-2054 LTIWCGTFRVPD
+2054 LTVWCGTFRVPD
-2066 GASISTT
+2066 GASISTA
-2073 IPSNGPSPFFRP
+2073 IPSTGPSPFFQP
-2085 VTPGAP
+2085 FTPGAP

-2099 SALITCIDAWAS
+2099 SALLTCVDALAS
-2111 EDKIQIQCAVRR
+2111 EGKAHIQCAVRR

-2135 RPSAKEVWQPMLT
+2135 RPSAEDLCQPLLT

-2177 IGILEENRNLA
+2177 VSILEENSRLA
-2188 LRYAIPWPTSG
+2188 SRYAIPWPRSG
-2199 AVESLNDD
+2199 DLDTLNNDI
-2207 MHVFARWTSYRSVEE
+2207 HEFARWTSYRSVAQ

-2272 TAGVGGSAFIG
+2272 SVSVGGSAFIG

-2288 SGMET
+2288 AGPET

-2303 IFQLGS
+2303 IYQLES
-2309 KHSDALGAKEAAM
+2309 KHSGPLGTKEAAM

-2346 QLVAHLPLIF
+2346 ELVAHLPLIF
-2356 ATEADPSPQARG
+2356 ATEPDPSPEARG
-2368 TRARMPRKRFVGGAQ
+2368 TRQRLPRKRFVGGAK
-2383 KTFLEAATSIQEV
+2383 KTFLEAATAVQEV

-2408 AAPDPNP
+2408 AVSDPDPL
-2415 DVEQRRAAILQKT
+2415 VEQARAEILQKT
-2428 VAALD
+2428 EAALN
-2433 MLVCFADDPEWLR
+2433 MLVCFADDPDWLR
-2446 RRAAAFREK
+2446 RRAAAFRDK
-2455 RWHYSPPSIL
+2455 RWHYSPPLIL
-2465 PALIDWLYVDDS
+2465 PALTDWLYVDDS
-2477 WREGTVNLGDKH
+2477 WREIFVELGDKH

-2498 DVPRDCGTS
+2498 DVPRDCSTS
-2507 DFQA
+2507 KF